1 MVKKLLL
8 EEIERMRS
16 APPTEEEVADAKN
29 YLLATIP
36 FRLVTNE
43 NLADQLLMVERHGL
57 GFDYLAT
64 YRKAIEAVTPA
75 DVQAVAKKYLRPEK
89 MTLVAAGPIDKHGKP
104 LKKEK

>member
-1 MVKKLLL
+1 
-8 EEIERMRS
+8 MRS
-16 APPTEEEVADAKN
+16 TAPTDEEVADAKN

-43 NLADQLLMVERHGL
+43 NLADQLLMIERYGL

-75 DVQAVAKKYLRPEK
+75 DVQAVAKKYLHPDKKTLLAPRP
-89 MTLVAAGPIDKHGKP
+89 IYQQGKP
-104 LKKEK
+104 PKKAKDCTPR